1 MIRILIIEDDEN
13 KRTDI
18 EKVLER
24 NGIHKPSYISH
35 DNIQDGLNSLKEI
48 RFDILI
54 LDLQL
59 PQRSDSSPKEDGGVS
74 ILYKLSAVNFLTPT
88 YIIGLT
94 QYPALLEKYAEK
106 FRSIDFN
113 IFDYY
118 SDDWAHAI
126 KSKIEWII
134 ASQKTH
140 LMRQPD
146 KDIYVLTHGIMT
158 SGKWQDDLE
167 VKLKNK
173 KPNIKIIKYT
183 YPYYSAFQILFP
195 FLHRKAIKNYKR
207 FVANLTA
214 QYPNATLNFI
224 SHSFG
229 TYLTINTLSS
239 GDIERNASIGKII
252 LCGSVLESDYD
263 MASLIEKCQ
272 PTLIINDCGIK
283 DLPLVLCNT
292 VVWGLGNAGRN
303 GFYGY
308 SPLLKNRFFD
318 GGHSYFFTKSDF
330 MDEYWLPLIFD
341 DIFIECDGRK
351 KTEANDLV
359 QSLFSLL
366 PHIII
371 SGCCIILFFLLV
383 LNVF

>member
-1 MIRILIIEDDEN
+1 
-13 KRTDI
+13 
-18 EKVLER
+18 
-24 NGIHKPSYISH
+24 
-35 DNIQDGLNSLKEI
+35 
-48 RFDILI
+48 
-54 LDLQL
+54 
-59 PQRSDSSPKEDGGVS
+59 
-74 ILYKLSAVNFLTPT
+74 
-88 YIIGLT
+88 
-94 QYPALLEKYAEK
+94 
-106 FRSIDFN
+106 
-113 IFDYY
+113 
-118 SDDWAHAI
+118 
-126 KSKIEWII
+126 
-134 ASQKTH
+134 
-140 LMRQPD
+140 
-146 KDIYVLTHGIMT
+146 MT

-195 FLHRKAIKNYKR
+195 FLHRKTIKNYER
-207 FVANLTA
+207 FVVNLTA

-229 TYLTINTLSS
+229 TYLTVNTLSS
-239 GDIERNASIGKII
+239 SDIERNASIGKII
-252 LCGSVLESDYD
+252 LCGSVLKSDYD

-272 PTLIINDCGIK
+272 PKLIVNDCGIK

-318 GGHSYFFTKSDF
+318 GGHSYFFTKMVSWMNIGF
-330 MDEYWLPLIFD
+330 HLFLMTYLLSVME
-341 DIFIECDGRK
+341 E

-371 SGCCIILFFLLV
+371 PGCCIILLVLLM